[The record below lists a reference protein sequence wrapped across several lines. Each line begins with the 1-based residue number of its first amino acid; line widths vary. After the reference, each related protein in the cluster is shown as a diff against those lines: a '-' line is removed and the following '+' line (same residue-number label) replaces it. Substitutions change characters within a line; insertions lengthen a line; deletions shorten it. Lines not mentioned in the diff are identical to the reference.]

1 MQPTLTVIDIDIYAG
16 QDEQARE
23 GLLENLTNAT
33 DQCVTPLW
41 VNWLRERA
49 DLRVVCLV
57 HDLMRFDDFLVDVI
71 RTVPGVRGTSAR
83 LAFDGVV
90 CGDAV
95 MDIALQNAV
104 WDRRAAATVE
114 VKTQPG
120 RDREV
125 YQALV
130 GLPKHKEV
138 EVVWVVKL
146 FHSTEADL
154 MLLLVGE
161 RTAALTGYTM
171 SWVRTVPGVV
181 DSQVSSVLDW
191 QILGAIE
198 DFVTLTERFPEQLPC
213 NQPITP
219 ESERKTT

>member
-1 MQPTLTVIDIDIYAG
+1 MQPTLAVIDIDIHAG
-16 QDEQARE
+16 QDEIARE
-23 GLLENLTNAT
+23 GLLEHLEIPH
-33 DQCVTPLW
+33 DQCITPLW

-57 HDLMRFDDFLVDVI
+57 DDLGRFDDFLVDVI

-90 CGDAV
+90 CVEAL
-95 MDIALQNAV
+95 MDYRGSKAAL

-120 RDREV
+120 SDREV
-125 YQALV
+125 FERSF

-138 EVVWVVKL
+138 EVVWVFKTL
-146 FHSTEADL
+146 HSTEADL
-154 MLLLVGE
+154 MLLLLGE

-171 SWVRTVPGVV
+171 SWVRTTPGVI
-181 DSQVSSVLDW
+181 DTQVTTVLDW
-191 QILGAIE
+191 QILGQSD
-198 DFVTLTERFPEQLPC
+198 DFLALAERFPESAPC
-213 NQPITP
+213 RQT
-219 ESERKTT
+219 EAAAA

>member
-23 GLLENLTNAT
+23 GLLENLTAAD

-41 VNWLRERA
+41 INWLRERA

-71 RTVPGVRGTSAR
+71 RTVPGVRGTAAQ

-90 CGDAV
+90 CSDV
-95 MDIALQNAV
+95 IMDIALQNTV
-104 WDRRAAATVE
+104 WNRRAAATVE
-114 VKTQPG
+114 VKSQPG

-125 YQALV
+125 YAALV
-130 GLPKHKEV
+130 GLPRHKEV

-146 FHSTEADL
+146 FHSTETDL
-154 MLLLVGE
+154 TILLLGE

-171 SWVRTVPGVV
+171 SWIRTLPGVV
-181 DSQVSSVLDW
+181 DTQVTSVLDW
-191 QILGAIE
+191 QILGDAE
-198 DFVTLTERFPEQLPC
+198 DFVILAERFPEHLPC
-213 NQPITP
+213 GQPAA
-219 ESERKTT
+219 S

>member
-1 MQPTLTVIDIDIYAG
+1 MQPTLTVIDIDIYAV

-23 GLLENLTNAT
+23 GLLENLTAAD

-41 VNWLRERA
+41 INWLRERA

-71 RTVPGVRGTSAR
+71 RTVPGVRGTAAQ

-90 CGDAV
+90 CSDV
-95 MDIALQNAV
+95 IMDIALQNTV
-104 WDRRAAATVE
+104 WNRRAAATVE
-114 VKTQPG
+114 VKSQPG

-125 YQALV
+125 YAALV
-130 GLPKHKEV
+130 GLPRHKEV

-146 FHSTEADL
+146 FHSTETDL
-154 MLLLVGE
+154 TILLLGE

-171 SWVRTVPGVV
+171 SWIRTLPGVV
-181 DSQVSSVLDW
+181 DTQVTSVLDW
-191 QILGAIE
+191 QILGDAE
-198 DFVTLTERFPEQLPC
+198 DFVILAERFPEHLPC
-213 NQPITP
+213 GQPAA
-219 ESERKTT
+219 S

>member
-1 MQPTLTVIDIDIYAG
+1 MQPTLAVIDIDIYAG

-23 GLLENLTNAT
+23 GLLENLAKVA
-33 DQCVTPLW
+33 DQCITLLW
-41 VNWLRERA
+41 VNWMRERA

-57 HDLMRFDDFLVDVI
+57 HDLLRFDDFLVDVI
-71 RTVPGVRGTSAR
+71 RTVPGVRGTAAR

-95 MDIALQNAV
+95 RDIVLQNTI

-125 YQALV
+125 YRALIE
-130 GLPKHKEV
+130 LPRHKEV
-138 EVVWVVKL
+138 QVVWVVKL

-154 MLLLVGE
+154 MLLLLGR

-171 SWVRTVPGVV
+171 SWIRTVPGVV
-181 DSQVSSVLDW
+181 DTQVTSVLDW
-191 QILGAIE
+191 QILGGDAA
-198 DFVTLTERFPEQLPC
+198 FRALVARFPEPPSC
-213 NQPITP
+213 V
-219 ESERKTT
+219 ESREEE